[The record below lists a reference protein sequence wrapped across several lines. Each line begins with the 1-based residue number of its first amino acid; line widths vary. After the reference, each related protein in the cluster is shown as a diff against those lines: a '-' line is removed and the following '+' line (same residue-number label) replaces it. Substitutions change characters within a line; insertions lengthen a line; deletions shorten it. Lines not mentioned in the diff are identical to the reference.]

1 MCMLSVIAAT
11 VYGQV
16 KDGTAVTTNS
26 ASASTTKVVNLWDV
40 SNTFANSTISGN
52 GRLGDNWGKTPVTYT
67 NWTAP
72 FLGQVFGLAY
82 NTNSG
87 SADYKSVYVSTTQ
100 IYGNTSLTY
109 TSYGAGYT
117 HYVEMKNT
125 TSPTRTPSNSPVIWK
140 LNGATGAYVPLVV
153 STNLSP
159 LTSNTHNQLFNRGTE
174 IGNICYDKVHNQ
186 IFATNMEDGKIYRI
200 NATNG
205 NILSRYDPFTVYVDA
220 HAADSLPAFPKY
232 GDRLWGI
239 AYGNNKVYFAQ
250 WNQDKSHQLLSGSI
264 AHNMIYSVN
273 IDPVTGDFVF
283 PGSVP
288 GALDYA
294 QANPDIVAVLP
305 HHAATTAST
314 LPFSSPV
321 SDIEL
326 SHDGKDMLVAERTMD
341 SAIRAA
347 DPTADHWAHR
357 SRALKYH
364 YDDVSGTWIEKT
376 LYYVG
381 NLDWLPASPYDTFK
395 NSNSAGGIDFGYIY
409 VDSTHTKDEC
419 EGKLWVTA
427 DAMDRSY
434 NFWGGKN
441 HSENLYGFAGID
453 ITGNATYGVRPLG
466 EDTNS
471 IYQDIFDPTGAGS
484 ASYKDMEGDIDVFRE
499 NCSCQE
505 SFDPNYKRLDLN
517 YTGDQVLDGKY
528 YVDHLVTFSGGII
541 DITNVDLVF
550 SGCDAGLVL
559 TNGATLRANNSVFRP
574 CNMTS
579 VWAGLDLAGAAT
591 TNFVNSCVIKNAD
604 VALKLAGTAQAKVTS
619 TEFYNCYTGVVI
631 VLATTPYT
639 LPISSNTFVTDAQ
652 LPDYTQCAVHGNAAT
667 YAIMLEGV
675 DMQGNISQNTFVN
688 NSLLN
693 ATPSVGVF
701 MSLNADANISDNN
714 FTDMYH
720 AIEMESCTS
729 GKSSLIQHNDIESYN
744 SGTTVHSQ
752 ILVSNSSSV
761 NVLSNTIKN
770 NMSTDGNGGDRAI
783 SLEGSNTI
791 EADQNY
797 VSGFTFGIYASAA
810 NNIQVQDNTIEHTGL
825 GLVETNSANSYL
837 SCNSITDQL
846 VGIEIQNHDRSALT
860 INSNCINNS
869 VFTAIALTTTTAS
882 ASATAF
888 TIRNNFLF
896 NYNTGIQ
903 NDNYTNLNLGVSAS
917 SIPGMNTFWSNTN
930 ATDVVAGSGV
940 INVFQNYN
948 LNTTSGVVN
957 KLGNLKD
964 QVYST
969 ASCGHQVL
977 TLPGSAPMEHNYTAD
992 LSCTPLTFG
1001 RHINPTGSI
1010 SYYLQY
1016 KENMQQNPAKA
1027 DAAIAAAN
1035 ADETMSAYEK
1045 AQFNYY
1051 VHMLTS
1057 NWTAAATDLQA
1068 FDTRTDRERC
1078 LKLASQI
1085 GLRLASG
1092 TGTIESITSGE
1103 LQALRYY
1110 ADQPFNYA
1118 NYARQYLIARK
1129 ETGLLYVPQAPS
1141 FKMDPATAR
1150 VNDMTKDQVQVYPNP
1165 ASGELNVF
1173 YAVNED
1179 ITGNINIKVYDI
1191 LGNLVLDQLTDISA
1205 GYRTLDI
1212 SSLAPGSYLVSL
1224 QSEGKKLAEGVKFVK
1239 VKY

>member
-1 MCMLSVIAAT
+1 MYMLSVIAAT
-11 VYGQV
+11 VYGQI
-16 KDGTAVTTNS
+16 KDGSAVTTNS
-26 ASASTTKVVNLWDV
+26 ALADITQQVVKVWDV
-40 SNTFANSTISGN
+40 SNTLTAP
-52 GRLGDNWGKTPVTYT
+52 LGDHWGQNYQTQTT
-67 NWTAP
+67 WTSQH
-72 FLGQVFGLAY
+72 LGQVFGTAL
-82 NTNSG
+82 NTNSA
-87 SADYKSVYVSTTQ
+87 SPDYQKIYVATTQ
-100 IYGNTSLTY
+100 IYGAKTAAASY
-109 TSYGAGYT
+109 TAYT
-117 HYVEMKNT
+117 ACNPFVDYNT
-125 TSPTRTPSNSPVIWK
+125 TTAALNNVPLIWK
-140 LNGATGAYVPLVV
+140 LDASTGIYSPLVV
-153 STNLSP
+153 SK
-159 LTSNTHNQLFNRGTE
+159 TSAALADATHNQMFNRGTSIGNICFDKDHNQLF
-174 IGNICYDKVHNQ
+174 
-186 IFATNMEDGKIYRI
+186 ATDMEDGKIYRI
-200 NATNG
+200 DAATG
-205 NILSRYDPFTVYVDA
+205 NILSRYDPFGQFVDGGA
-220 HAADSLPAFPKY
+220 TTPVFAKN
-232 GDRLWGI
+232 GEKLWGI
-239 AYGNNKVYFAQ
+239 AYGNSKVYFAV
-250 WNQDKSHQLLSGSI
+250 WNQDYSRTLLNGGPTY
-264 AHNMIYSVN
+264 NEIYEVD
-273 IDPVTGDFVF
+273 IDPITGDFIF
-283 PGSVP
+283 FGSVA
-288 GALDYA
+288 GSLDYW
-294 QANPDIVAVLP
+294 QQNLSPVITLP
-305 HHAATTAST
+305 HLEAVDGT
-314 LPFSSPV
+314 LQTFSDPV
-321 SDIEL
+321 ADIEL
-326 SHDGKDMLVAERTMD
+326 SANGREMLIAERTMNGFEARNTGIID
-341 SAIRAA
+341 Q
-347 DPTADHWAHR
+347 WAHR
-357 SRALKYH
+357 SRAFRYEFDPATDIWK
-364 YDDVSGTWIEKT
+364 KKNR
-376 LYYVG
+376 YYVG
-381 NLDWLPASPYDTFK
+381 DFSWEPTSGVHFR
-395 NSNSAGGIDFGYIY
+395 NSNSAGGIDFGYSY
-409 VDSTHTKDEC
+409 VDANHNKDQC
-419 EGKLWVTA
+419 ESKVWVTG
-427 DAMDRSY
+427 DALERSPYGVY
-434 NFWGGKN
+434 NYNGGTN
-441 HSENLYGFAGID
+441 LSEDIYGFAGID
-453 ITGNATYGVRPLG
+453 IAGNDSFHGTPHPVQI
-466 EDTNS
+466 NS
-471 IYQDIFDPTGAGS
+471 IYQDIFNPTGPNGS
-484 ASYKDMEGDIDVFRE
+484 TPGNKDLIGDIDVFRI
-499 NCSCQE
+499 NCSCSE
-505 SFDPNYKRLDLN
+505 SADPNYLRLEYN
-517 YTGDQVLDGKY
+517 YTGNVVLDGKY
-528 YVDHLVTFSGGII
+528 YVDHMVTFSGGVI

-550 SGCDAGLVL
+550 SGCNAGLIL

-574 CNMTS
+574 CNMFS
-579 VWAGLDLAGAAT
+579 VWSGIDLSAAAT
-591 TNFVNSCVIKNAD
+591 TNMVNSCVIKNAD

-652 LPDYTQCAVHGNAAT
+652 LPDYTQCAVHGNVAT

-903 NDNYTNLNLGVSAS
+903 NDNYTNLNLGVFAS

-1035 ADETMSAYEK
+1035 ADETMSAYDK